1 MSDPVK
7 YRDAIPSSDVVEFI
21 PALRAFARSLS
32 RDPAEVDDLVQETL
46 TKAVANIDKFEPGTR
61 LRSWLFTIMRNTHYS
76 RSVKRNRERPGDADC
91 VSGLAWHLPTQEWS
105 VELREVLTAV
115 SKLPRPQRE
124 VLVLIAM
131 LGINYDEAARICD
144 CPIGTIKSRL
154 NRARAQL
161 KVALDPPGS
170 ELPAEVSPPGTR
182 PSAAD
187 HRK

>member
-7 YRDAIPSSDVVEFI
+7 PRKTIDPSDVVDMI

-32 RDPAEVDDLVQETL
+32 RDAADVDDLVQETL
-46 TKAVANIDKFEPGTR
+46 TKAIANIEKFEPGTR

-76 RSVKRNRERPGDADC
+76 RAVKRNRERPGDADC
-91 VSGLAWHLPTQEWS
+91 VSGLAWNLPTQDWS
-105 VELREVLTAV
+105 VELSEVLTAV
-115 SKLPRPQRE
+115 RKLPQAQRE

-131 LGINYDEAARICD
+131 LGINYDEASRICD

-161 KVALDPPGS
+161 KAALEPPDRSDPDAVPDP
-170 ELPAEVSPPGTR
+170 ELR
-182 PSAAD
+182 PTV
-187 HRK
+187 